1 MADNILS
8 AIQERIR
15 REMNE
20 TADVVATGGCLS
32 AERADMI
39 AIKYAENAGVI
50 KGLALA
56 ERCILDVL
64 DELDEQEK
72 LDI

>member
-1 MADNILS
+1 MI
-8 AIQERIR
+8 
-15 REMNE
+15 
-20 TADVVATGGCLS
+20 ATGGCLS

-72 LDI
+72 LDT